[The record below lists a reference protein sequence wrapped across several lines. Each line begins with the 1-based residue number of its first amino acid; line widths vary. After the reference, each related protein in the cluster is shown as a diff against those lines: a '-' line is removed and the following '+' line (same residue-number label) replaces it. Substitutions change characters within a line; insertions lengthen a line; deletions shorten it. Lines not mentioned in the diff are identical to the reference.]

1 MCSSDLNIRYGYIAP
16 KATVDVCMVAPK
28 GPGHLV
34 RRTYT
39 EGGGVP
45 ALIAVSQDA
54 TGKAKQLAL
63 SYASAI
69 GGGRAGVIETT
80 FPEETET
87 DLFGEQVVLCG
98 GLTALVQA
106 FDDGRIVH
114 TGDELPSADYTTLV
128 ADLPGVR
135 ETLADLGCEETPANV
150 AAAVEFL
157 LEGLHLSKRLNKDA
171 VDGRATYRSRSGN
184 R

>member
-1 MCSSDLNIRYGYIAP
+1 MHVY
-16 KATVDVCMVAPK
+16 
-28 GPGHLV
+28 
-34 RRTYT
+34 
-39 EGGGVP
+39 E
-45 ALIAVSQDA
+45 
-54 TGKAKQLAL
+54 
-63 SYASAI
+63 
-69 GGGRAGVIETT
+69 GRAVAHGRNIPFLPILEV
-80 FPEETET
+80 FRARVQPER
-87 DLFGEQVVLCG
+87 
-98 GLTALVQA
+98 LTALVQA